1 MKVLVTGGA
10 GFIGAHT
17 VRALLEAGHE
27 VRVVDDLST
36 GRPEA
41 VDVPL
46 VRGDVRDQ
54 VTVWRALQGMDAV
67 VHLAARSSVPASFR
81 DPVAVESVNDLGSAS
96 ILDCVWRTGVRKV
109 VLASSAAVY
118 GEGEPIDEATPS
130 TPRSP
135 YAASKVAMEALGRVY
150 RQRGCQV
157 ATLRYFNV
165 YGPGQRDGV
174 VQHFLSALGGALPVH
189 GDGQQSRD
197 FVHVSD
203 VARANVMALDWNTEV
218 NIASGGGTSIS
229 ELAELLADLA
239 GEPDRRCQLPVREL
253 DPACCT
259 GNISR
264 ARSLGWS
271 PSIDLATGLRELLLA
286 RSVPLVRDRAG
297 GFL

>member
-17 VRALLEAGHE
+17 VRALLRAGHE

-36 GRPEA
+36 GRAELL
-41 VDVPL
+41 DVPL

-54 VTVWRALQGMDAV
+54 VTVWRAMQGMDAV

-81 DPVAVESVNDLGSAS
+81 DPVGVESVNDLGSAS

-118 GEGEPIDEATPS
+118 GEGSPIGEATPS

-174 VQHFLSALGGALPVH
+174 VHRFLTSLGAALPVH

-203 VARANVMALDWNTEV
+203 VARANVLALGWNTEV
-218 NIASGGGTSIS
+218 NIASGRGTRIG
-229 ELAELLADLA
+229 ELAAMLADLT
-239 GEPDRRCQLPVREL
+239 GQPDRRCHLPAREL
-253 DPACCT
+253 DPTCCT
-259 GNISR
+259 GDISR

-271 PSIDLATGLRELLLA
+271 PRIGLTSGLRALLLA
-286 RSVPLVRDRAG
+286 RRAPLVRDRAG
-297 GFL
+297 GSL